1 MICKKNIDMYKIR
14 IEINDT
20 IEKESNSIEK
30 GQKKAS
36 ISRCKKY
43 SIYIENESSKVLIKN
58 R

>member
-1 MICKKNIDMYKIR
+1 MYQIR

-20 IEKESNSIEK
+20 IEKESNNIEK

-36 ISRCKKY
+36 ITRCKKY